1 MTLPTHYTTLIKT
14 LHERFDKLETEAMT
28 EAQNKIENIR
38 LRRTANTS
46 KVTEFTAN
54 FLDTGIFILQFG
66 SETYEVAVER
76 GYYRRG
82 YTTLNL
88 YARELAKQL
97 KRPFVR
103 LYGDRLLIPK
113 TKKLSTLTTPFL
125 FVAQKAKPF
134 RYGDQTVQQGVI
146 EHTHYKSLYCY
157 EFRGHEGIEWRD
169 TFLKYIR
176 EPECRRV
183 LGLTSEV

>member
-14 LHERFDKLETEAMT
+14 LHDRFDKLERDTMID
-28 EAQNKIENIR
+28 AQIKIENIR

-54 FLDTGIFILQFG
+54 FLDTGIFILQYG
-66 SETYEVAVER
+66 SETYEVETKRAYE
-76 GYYRRG
+76 RG

-113 TKKLSTLTTPFL
+113 TKKLSILTTPFM
-125 FVAQKAKPF
+125 FIAQKPKPLS
-134 RYGDQTVQQGVI
+134 YHEPAQQGVV
-146 EHTHYKSLYCY
+146 EHTHYSSLYCY
-157 EFRGHEGIEWRD
+157 QFKGREGIEWRD

-176 EPECRRV
+176 EPECRRA
-183 LGLTSEV
+183 LGLTAEV

>member
-14 LHERFDKLETEAMT
+14 LHDRFDKLETEAMT

-46 KVTEFTAN
+46 KVTEFTAS

-76 GYYRRG
+76 GYYKRG

-113 TKKLSTLTTPFL
+113 TKKLSILTTPFM
-125 FVAQKAKPF
+125 FVAQKAKP
-134 RYGDQTVQQGVI
+134 RYHEPPQQGVV
-146 EHTHYKSLYCY
+146 EHTHYSSLYCY
-157 EFRGHEGIEWRD
+157 EFRGREGIEWRD

>member
-14 LHERFDKLETEAMT
+14 LHERFDKLERDTMID
-28 EAQNKIENIR
+28 AQIKIENIR
-38 LRRTANTS
+38 LRRTVNTS

-54 FLDTGIFILQFG
+54 FLDTGIFILQYG
-66 SETYEVAVER
+66 SETYEVETKRAYE
-76 GYYRRG
+76 RG

-88 YARELAKQL
+88 YARELARSL

-103 LYGDRLLIPK
+103 LYKDKLLIPK
-113 TKKLSTLTTPFL
+113 TKKLSILTTPFM
-125 FVAQKAKPF
+125 FVAQKPKPF
-134 RYGDQTVQQGVI
+134 RYSDEVMQQGVI
-146 EHTHYKSLYCY
+146 EHTHYSSLYCY
-157 EFRGHEGIEWRD
+157 EFKGRDGIEWRD

-176 EPECRRV
+176 EPECRRA